1 MSDLPECLQPAVQQL
16 KTYETQISDL
26 ESKNENLDED
36 LRALSDEKEAL
47 QKQIEED
54 QNTHAMAVE
63 NYEKE
68 KLTLRELNLV
78 VSDQLREKI
87 AALNA
92 LQESSSQLEAENGA
106 FENVNNELLEQNSQ
120 SQQTTAQQQA
130 LNEQL
135 QSLQAELETLRRQ
148 NDSLKEENSALT
160 LVNSAMHQRQSE
172 TQLQSSQ
179 ENDTSSQ
186 LHEEISRLKQ
196 ELDGYKAQNKDEAF
210 LISENQRLTQ
220 RHGEITQEK
229 MQASARMHTAE
240 DALKS
245 KVNELEKA
253 HTTINQL
260 EFEQQGLQNLYDN
273 LNSEKERLIALNTGV
288 MEEKAALDE
297 QVLHLSEQ
305 LQILTADKER
315 INQELNQE
323 HTRTDVLTEEVNHLR
338 LKSRTLA
345 EEIKVLKEGV
355 LLKPTEINEPQVE
368 ALEIDINE
376 ADVHHE
382 HPQIEIVSPSGK
394 SGPHFPGE

>member
-135 QSLQAELETLRRQ
+135 QSLQAELEMLRRQ

-345 EEIKVLKEGV
+345 EEIKVLKD
-355 LLKPTEINEPQVE
+355 P
-368 ALEIDINE
+368 
-376 ADVHHE
+376 
-382 HPQIEIVSPSGK
+382 
-394 SGPHFPGE
+394 